1 MTAAP
6 RSPSARAGPKVAA
19 IVLAAGRSSRMA
31 GANKLLELIDGDP
44 IVRLVAGIALAAGAS
59 PVIVVTGFD
68 AARIAEA
75 LDDLKVTIVHNA
87 AFEEGLSSSLRT
99 GLSALPADRDGA
111 LVLLGDMPEIET
123 SDLAALMAAFAVNG
137 RQAICVPV
145 RHGKRGNP
153 VLWGAAYFAEMMR
166 ISGDVGAKQLMARH
180 PERVTEVAAGSDGI
194 FADVD
199 TPSDLARLKSGSVP

>member
-1 MTAAP
+1 M
-6 RSPSARAGPKVAA
+6 SARVAA

-31 GANKLLELIDGDP
+31 GANKLLEPIGGEP
-44 IVRLVAGIALAAGAS
+44 IVRRVAGIALKSGAD

-75 LDDLKVTIVHNA
+75 VHDLKVSIVHNP
-87 AFEEGLSSSLRT
+87 AFAEGLSTSLRA
-99 GLSALPADRDGA
+99 GLSALPPASDGA
-111 LVLLGDMPEIET
+111 LVLLGDMPEIES
-123 SDLAALMAAFAVNG
+123 SDLAALMAAFAAKD

-145 RHGKRGNP
+145 RHGRRGNP

-166 ISGDVGAKQLMARH
+166 LGGDVGAKQLLAGH

-199 TPSDLARLKSGSVP
+199 TPSDLARLKTRSVP